1 MKAIQV
7 NQHGGPEVLTYADIP
22 TPKPGRSE
30 IKIRN
35 RAIGLNFVDVYFR
48 TGLYNPGTLPFIPGN
63 EGAGEVIEV
72 GEDVKDF
79 KPGDRVAYVVVLGAY
94 AEESIVPVP
103 YVVHLPESI
112 QYEMAAAVMLKGLT
126 AQYLLRQ
133 TFPVKSGQTILIHAA
148 AGGVGQIVTQ
158 WAKHLGATVIGTVG
172 TAKKAAIAQK
182 NGCDYVINYSEENIA
197 EKVKEFTDGKGC
209 HVVYDSV
216 GQATLVDSLD
226 SLRPRGYFV
235 SFGSAS
241 GPVENFDL
249 TMLNKRGS
257 LFATSPTLFDYV
269 DEINTM
275 SAELF
280 ELIDSG
286 IINISSPAK
295 VPLADAAKAH
305 AVLEARQTSGATILL
320 P

>member
-7 NQHGGPEVLTYADIP
+7 NQHGGPEVLTYTDIP

-30 IKIRN
+30 IKVRN

-48 TGLYNPGTLPFIPGN
+48 TGLYNPGTLPFVPGN
-63 EGAGEVIEV
+63 EGAGEVVEV

-79 KPGDRVAYVVVLGAY
+79 KPGDRVAYIAILGAY
-94 AEESIVPVP
+94 AEESVVPAQ

-112 QYEMAAAVMLKGLT
+112 QYETAAAVMLKGLT

-133 TFPVKSGQTILIHAA
+133 AFVVKPGQTILIHAA
-148 AGGVGQIVTQ
+148 AGGVGLIATQ
-158 WAKHLGATVIGTVG
+158 WAKYLGATVIGTAG
-172 TAKKAAIAQK
+172 SAKKAAVARK
-182 NGCDYVINYSEENIA
+182 NGCDYVLNYSEENIA

-216 GQATLVDSLD
+216 GQATFVDSLD

-249 TMLNKRGS
+249 AMLNKRGS
-257 LFATSPTLFDYV
+257 LFATSPSLFDYI

-280 ELIDSG
+280 GLIDSG
-286 IINISSPAK
+286 IINISSPARL
-295 VPLADAAKAH
+295 PLADAARAH
-305 AVLEARQTSGATILL
+305 AMLESRQTTGATILL